1 MTGGLAELCAGA
13 ISMGLGGFLA
23 SQAELD
29 HFHYLRKQT
38 HARVLRSCDG
48 EMEREVH
55 AILGPLGVKE
65 ALSRLV
71 AEELLEVEDEACGA
85 VEGVVTQTD
94 IETGPTEKRDPNVGL
109 TAFLLKFGEGM
120 EEVPRSRL
128 WTSALTIGLSY
139 FFGGLIPL
147 IPYMLTDSAET
158 GLLWSV
164 IVTGIILFI
173 FGGVKTYFTGATG
186 GYWGYLK
193 GAISMTLVGGFA
205 AGAAFG
211 LVEVMGVEA

>member
-1 MTGGLAELCAGA
+1 
-13 ISMGLGGFLA
+13 MGLGGFLA

-71 AEELLEVEDEACGA
+71 AEDLVEAGES
-85 VEGVVTQTD
+85 
-94 IETGPTEKRDPNVGL
+94 EKNDPNVGL

-128 WTSALTIGLSY
+128 WISALTIGLSY
-139 FFGGLIPL
+139 FFGGLVPL
-147 IPYMLTDSAET
+147 IPYMCTDDANVGLIWSA
-158 GLLWSV
+158 
-164 IVTGIILFI
+164 IVTGIVLFI

-186 GYWGYLK
+186 GYGGYMY
-193 GAISMTLVGGFA
+193 GATSMMVVGGIA
-205 AGAAFG
+205 AGAAFA
-211 LVEVMGVEA
+211 LVKIMDVQA